1 MTVRRKEDTL
11 PLHIKFFTKEK
22 MISQIIF
29 SLSKKCTWEVVSE
42 ISPKSQP
49 HPGLRKEIDLWME
62 RYLLKKEGKTP
73 LPLDLSSFSPFS
85 RSALKAIQ
93 EVTFGKQATYK
104 EIGEKIGCPRG
115 ARAIGGVCRRNRFPL
130 VIPCHRIIAS
140 DQGLGGF
147 AFGLEIKEKM
157 LAFEKRS

>member
-1 MTVRRKEDTL
+1 MAAIKKEDTL

-22 MISQIIF
+22 VISQIIF
-29 SLSKKCTWEVVSE
+29 SFSKKCTWEVVSE
-42 ISPKSQP
+42 MSPKSQP
-49 HPGLRKEIDLWME
+49 NSSLRKEIDLWME
-62 RYLLKKEGKTP
+62 RYLLKKSDAAP
-73 LPLDLSSFSPFS
+73 LPLDLSSFSLFS

-93 EVTFGKQATYK
+93 EVTFGEQATYK

-147 AFGLEIKEKM
+147 AFGLDIKEKM